1 MRGGRIALTLLIVA
15 GMAAWTAPARAQL
28 PPPVPAA
35 SPAPDGAQPPPPAA
49 ASPNQATPQ
58 PAPTDAGQEVG
69 SVATVQGGA
78 FVRRATAVT
87 PLKISDP
94 LFKGDILQTGG
105 NGTLGI
111 TLDDETTFTLQPNS
125 RIAVDEFVYQAGG
138 SGNEGVFNII
148 SGTVAF
154 VAAQIA
160 KTGEMKINTPT
171 STLGIRGTTG
181 LIEVPPG
188 ATPGTTGEVSIKLY
202 ADADGRV
209 GRIEVF
215 GRDGSQLGLL
225 TRAATGFAIRPG
237 AGGTAARFTAV
248 ALRISPQ
255 QAERDRSFVRQAFS
269 AQQVGRQINTQ
280 RRNFQQQQ
288 RTRQP
293 PGQQRPGQ
301 QRQMQPGQRGGLQPQ
316 RPGQFGRP
324 GQFSRPGQF
333 GRPGGPLFQRPGPR
347 VQPNQRRAPPRRGEN
362 R

>member
-1 MRGGRIALTLLIVA
+1 L
-15 GMAAWTAPARAQL
+15 
-28 PPPVPAA
+28 
-35 SPAPDGAQPPPPAA
+35 
-49 ASPNQATPQ
+49 
-58 PAPTDAGQEVG
+58 
-69 SVATVQGGA
+69 QGGA
-78 FVRRATAVT
+78 FVTRAQAVT

-94 LFKGDILQTGG
+94 LFKGDVLQTGA

-125 RIAVDEFVYQAGG
+125 RIAVDDFVYQAGG
-138 SGNEGVFNII
+138 AGNEGVFNII

-160 KTGEMKINTPT
+160 KTGDMKIETPT

-181 LIEVPPG
+181 LIEIPAG
-188 ATPGTTGEVSIKLY
+188 ATAGSTGEVSIKLY

-237 AGGTAARFTAV
+237 SFRGSAGFAAV

-255 QAERDRSFVRQAFS
+255 EAARDRGFVRQAFS

-280 RRNFQQQQ
+280 RRNFRQQQ
-288 RTRQP
+288 RNQLRP
-293 PGQQRPGQ
+293 NQQRPGQ
-301 QRQMQPGQRGGLQPQ
+301 RGGFQQ
-316 RPGQFGRP
+316 Q
-324 GQFSRPGQF
+324 RPGQF
-333 GRPGGPLFQRPGPR
+333 GRPGGPTFQRPGQR

>member
-1 MRGGRIALTLLIVA
+1 VPPGWFSARQNRIQLPLVKIDRVCPMRGGKITFGLLILA
-15 GMAAWTAPARAQL
+15 GMVAWMAPARAQL
-28 PPPVPAA
+28 PPPPPEA
-35 SPAPDGAQPPPPAA
+35 SPAPAAGQFAPSPPSVPPAPAA
-49 ASPNQATPQ
+49 AQPGQA
-58 PAPTDAGQEVG
+58 DAAQEVG
-69 SVATVQGGA
+69 SVASLQGSA

-94 LFKGDILQTGG
+94 VFKGDILQTGL
-105 NGTLGI
+105 NGTIGI

-125 RIAVDEFVYQAGG
+125 RIAVDDFVYQAGA
-138 SGNEGVFNII
+138 SGNQGVFNII

-154 VAAQIA
+154 LAAQIA
-160 KTGEMKINTPT
+160 KTGDMKIETPT

-181 LIEVPPG
+181 LIEIPAG

-237 AGGTAARFTAV
+237 ATGAAARFSAV

-255 QAERDRSFVRQAFS
+255 EAERDRGFVRQAFS
-269 AQQVGRQINTQ
+269 AQQVGRQINIQ
-280 RRNFQQQQ
+280 RRNFRQQQ
-288 RTRQP
+288 RN
-293 PGQQRPGQ
+293 QQRPG
-301 QRQMQPGQRGGLQPQ
+301 QPGQRGGFQQQ

-324 GQFSRPGQF
+324 GG
-333 GRPGGPLFQRPGPR
+333 
-347 VQPNQRRAPPRRGEN
+347 QPNPRRAPPRRGE
-362 R
+362 RR